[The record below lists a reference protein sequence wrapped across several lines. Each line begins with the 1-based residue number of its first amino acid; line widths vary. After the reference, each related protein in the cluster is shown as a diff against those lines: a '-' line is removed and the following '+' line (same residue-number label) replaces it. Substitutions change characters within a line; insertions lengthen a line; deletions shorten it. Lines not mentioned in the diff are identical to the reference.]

1 MPKIF
6 TVKFPDIGEGVVEG
20 EVVEWLKKPG
30 DSLAQDEHVVVVMTD
45 KATVELPS
53 PYPGKLV
60 KQYVQPG
67 QMAIKDKPLYD
78 IETEAKVKEESV
90 KAELVEKSAP
100 VKSEPRSN
108 GKVLATPVVRKLAKD
123 MNIAIEQVKGTG
135 KDGRVTTDDLKKHT
149 SSSSVQV
156 QQEGDEERP
165 LIGIRHLMAKKMAES
180 KRNIPHFSYFEQIDA
195 TRLIQLKEKVSHEAS
210 QEGIK
215 LTYMPFLIR
224 ALSLTISKYPEI
236 NSTLELDKNK
246 LIIHHAHHIGIAV
259 ATSLGL
265 IVPVLKDV
273 QRMSLRELIA
283 QYNELKQKAMENRLH
298 PNDMKGATITISN
311 FGVAGGTGLWAT
323 PIINFPEVSILA
335 VARIQK
341 QPLIKNDSVVVRD
354 ALNLSW
360 SFDHRV
366 IDGDTAA
373 HVSRY
378 YASLI
383 HNPASLL

>member
-1 MPKIF
+1 MSKIF
-6 TVKFPDIGEGVVEG
+6 IVKFPDIGEGVVEG

-30 DSLAQDEHVVVVMTD
+30 DSLQQDEHVVVVMTD

-67 QMAIKDKPLYD
+67 QIAVKDKPLYD
-78 IETEAKVKEESV
+78 IETESEIKEKTVKRESV
-90 KAELVEKSAP
+90 EKP
-100 VKSEPRSN
+100 VQIKSNPKSE
-108 GKVLATPVVRKLAKD
+108 GKALATPVVRKLAKD
-123 MNIAIEQVKGTG
+123 LGISIDQVKGTG
-135 KDGRVTTDDLKKHT
+135 KDGRVVAEDLKKQT
-149 SSSSVQV
+149 QPSTVRE
-156 QQEGDEERP
+156 EGDEERP

-180 KRNIPHFSYFEQIDA
+180 KKNIPHFSYFELVDV
-195 TRLIQLKEKVSHEAS
+195 TRLIQLKEKIHHEAH

-215 LTYMPFLIR
+215 ITYMPFLIR
-224 ALSLTISKYPEI
+224 ALSMTIAQFPEI
-236 NSTLELDKNK
+236 NSTLEMDKNK
-246 LIIHHAHHIGIAV
+246 LIIHHAQHIGIAM
-259 ATSLGL
+259 ATSMGL

-273 QRMSLRELIA
+273 QRMSLREIIRA
-283 QYNELKQKAMENRLH
+283 YEEIKRKASENRLL
-298 PNDMKGATITISN
+298 PGDMKGATITISN
-311 FGVAGGTGLWAT
+311 FGVVGGSGMWAT

-341 QPLIKNDSVVVRD
+341 QPIVKNGEVVVRD

-366 IDGDTAA
+366 VDGDMAA
-373 HVSRY
+373 RVSNY
-378 YASLI
+378 YARLV